1 MPRKNKK
8 KQPISP
14 LFAPVG
20 KPNDDSSGM
29 LVNDL
34 SVKDAR
40 HLLGGEGELEVSQIA
55 IRLISV
61 TVVAATCAWAIWTCK
76 ATAWHLFLP
85 MVAEYFA
92 LLVGVLIAFVIVRHP
107 AMRKDARSSFI
118 LLNLIALVV
127 AASIWWRAHQQQIS
141 WQAQLDLDAHV
152 AWAWIRDSHMHWPML
167 AAAVA
172 VLLDLPYRVGNLLR
186 LGPPFVAVGLGCGM
200 RVAVF
205 ALAVFLLP
213 FVASGNAVSNAWI
226 LWGLLLLAEVLTLWM
241 HWDIQSRLK
250 QRDADNQ

>member
-1 MPRKNKK
+1 MPRKNRK

-20 KPNDDSSGM
+20 KPNDDSSAM

-40 HLLGGEGELEVSQIA
+40 HLIGGEGELEPSQIA

-61 TVVAATCAWAIWTCK
+61 TVVASTCAWAIWTGK

-92 LLVGVLIAFVIVRHP
+92 LLIGVIIAFVIVRHP
-107 AMRKDARSSFI
+107 AMKKDAHSSFI
-118 LLNLIALVV
+118 LLNVIAFIV
-127 AASIWWRAHQQQIS
+127 AVSAWWRAHQQQIS
-141 WQAQLDLDAHV
+141 WQSQLELDARA
-152 AWAWIRDSHMHWPML
+152 AWTWIRDGHMHWPML

-172 VLLDLPYRVGNLLR
+172 VFLDLPYRVGNLLR

-213 FVASGNAVSNAWI
+213 FVVSGNKVTNAWVLWLI
-226 LWGLLLLAEVLTLWM
+226 LLIAELLTLWM

-250 QRDADNQ
+250 KRDAESL

>member
-1 MPRKNKK
+1 MPRKNRK

-14 LFAPVG
+14 VFAPVG
-20 KPNDDSSGM
+20 KPDDDSNTM
-29 LVNDL
+29 LINDL

-40 HLLGGEGELEVSQIA
+40 HLIGGEGELEASQIA

-61 TVVAATCAWAIWTCK
+61 TIVAATCALAIWTGK

-92 LLVGVLIAFVIVRHP
+92 LLVGVIVAFVIVRHP
-107 AMRKDARSSFI
+107 AMKKDARSSFI
-118 LLNLIALVV
+118 LLSVIAIVV
-127 AASIWWRAHQQQIS
+127 AASAWWRAHQQQIP
-141 WQAQLDLDAHV
+141 WQAQVELDARA
-152 AWAWIRDSHMHWPML
+152 AWTWIRDGHMHWPML

-172 VLLDLPYRVGNLLR
+172 VFLDLPYRVGNLLR

-205 ALAVFLLP
+205 VLAVFILP
-213 FVASGNAVSNAWI
+213 FVVSGTKVTNAWI
-226 LWGLLLLAEVLTLWM
+226 LWSLLLVAEVLTLWM

-250 QRDADNQ
+250 QRDASQG